1 MKNSAQPRRAPVL
14 LENRQAIAPR
24 FAAVD
29 DDGKLCLGGKRE
41 LLSKDAL
48 LDVAWRKIVVVIE
61 ANLAP
66 GNHAVLL
73 RQARPFFVMRL
84 RDLSRFLR
92 VNADGRVDPVVRF
105 RERQPRAEL
114 RPAGAC

>member
-1 MKNSAQPRRAPVL
+1 MKDPAQPRRAPVL

-66 GNHAVLL
+66 GNHAFIL
-73 RQARPFFVMRL
+73 RQPHQTFLMRL
-84 RDLSRFLR
+84 PDLFRF
-92 VNADGRVDPVVRF
+92 VGGNANGCVDP
-105 RERQPRAEL
+105 
-114 RPAGAC
+114 